1 MYGITDF
8 CLMFVTYDASVFW
21 LEDPDGII
29 YFWSHIDDS
38 MIRGG
43 DNLKEAL
50 TNYLF
55 HQENLFY
62 VDEITHK
69 LVPINAYDK
78 EAEEWVKSP
87 KKYFAKIDVTEILQ
101 KHKSEM
107 DGKKNQQNEKK
118 NKKRKREH

>member
-8 CLMFVTYDASVFW
+8 YLMFVTYDASVFW

-29 YFWSHIDDS
+29 YFWSQ
-38 MIRGG
+38 

-69 LVPINAYDK
+69 LVPMNAYDK
-78 EAEEWVKSP
+78 EAEELAKSP
-87 KKYFAKIDVTEILQ
+87 EASVNIDEIKVSLKPL
-101 KHKSEM
+101 KHE
-107 DGKKNQQNEKK
+107 
-118 NKKRKREH
+118 